1 MRLKNIQWPSLEGS
15 AFLSLGGFSLLMRF
29 WCGELHPLMSEQT
42 GQTHP
47 LYATDRDQVDALLGH
62 QGDPGPEQL
71 TVAARLVMRYGDF
84 PGADDIKQ
92 DIQKVVAGWGLD
104 SKSLNARCREI
115 WASGW
120 KPGQQIESELGSG
133 ADVAD
138 QDA

>member
-1 MRLKNIQWPSLEGS
+1 MTVW
-15 AFLSLGGFSLLMRF
+15 FCRF
-29 WCGELHPLMSEQT
+29 KLPMSEQT
-42 GQTHP
+42 GQMHP

>member
-1 MRLKNIQWPSLEGS
+1 
-15 AFLSLGGFSLLMRF
+15 
-29 WCGELHPLMSEQT
+29 MSEPN

-47 LYATDRDQVDALLGH
+47 LYAKDRDLVDALLGQ

-92 DIQKVVAGWGLD
+92 DIQKAVAGWGLD
-104 SKSLNARCREI
+104 SQSLNARCREI
-115 WASGW
+115 WSSGW
-120 KPGQQIESELGSG
+120 KPGQQLDNELGSG

-138 QDA
+138 QEG

>member
-1 MRLKNIQWPSLEGS
+1 
-15 AFLSLGGFSLLMRF
+15 
-29 WCGELHPLMSEQT
+29 MSDQT

-47 LYATDRDQVDALLGH
+47 LYATDRDHVDALLGH
-62 QGDPGPEQL
+62 QGDPGPDQL

-92 DIQKVVAGWGLD
+92 DIQKVVTGWGLD
-104 SKSLNARCREI
+104 SQRLNARCREI

-120 KPGQQIESELGSG
+120 KPGQQLDNDLGSG

-138 QDA
+138 QDG

>member
-1 MRLKNIQWPSLEGS
+1 MVDQP
-15 AFLSLGGFSLLMRF
+15 
-29 WCGELHPLMSEQT
+29 

-92 DIQKVVAGWGLD
+92 DIQKVVTGWGLD
-104 SKSLNARCREI
+104 SHSLNARCREI

-120 KPGQQIESELGSG
+120 KPGQQLDSDLGSG

-138 QDA
+138 QEG

>member
-1 MRLKNIQWPSLEGS
+1 
-15 AFLSLGGFSLLMRF
+15 MRF
-29 WCGELHPLMSEQT
+29 WIGRNNVPMSDKT

-92 DIQKVVAGWGLD
+92 DIQKVVTGWGLD

-120 KPGQQIESELGSG
+120 KPGQQLDSDLGSG

-138 QDA
+138 QEG

>member
-1 MRLKNIQWPSLEGS
+1 
-15 AFLSLGGFSLLMRF
+15 
-29 WCGELHPLMSEQT
+29 MSEQT

-92 DIQKVVAGWGLD
+92 DIQKVVTGWGLD
-104 SKSLNARCREI
+104 SHSLNARCREI
-115 WASGW
+115 WASV
-120 KPGQQIESELGSG
+120 GSLVSNSIAILVPVLMLPTRRDKCRG
-133 ADVAD
+133 MGDP
-138 QDA
+138 Q

>member
-1 MRLKNIQWPSLEGS
+1 
-15 AFLSLGGFSLLMRF
+15 MRF
-29 WCGELHPLMSEQT
+29 WCGALHSPMSDQT
-42 GQTHP
+42 EQTHP
-47 LYATDRDQVDALLGH
+47 LYGTDRDQVDALLGH

-104 SKSLNARCREI
+104 SKSLNARCRQI

-120 KPGQQIESELGSG
+120 KPGQQMESELGSG